1 MNTGTKVKA
10 VQKIKGGLATADVPA
25 GSKGVIVDASA
36 WSDRYTVTFTGQGF
50 FKGGSVTVKNVAG
63 KDLQRV

>member
-1 MNTGTKVKA
+1 MNTGTRVKA
-10 VQKIKGGLATADVPA
+10 VRDIKGGWTTPDVRA

-36 WSDRYTVTFTGQGF
+36 WSDRYTVTFTGQGLLG
-50 FKGGSVTVKNVAG
+50 GGSVTVKDVAG